1 VQAGMLLVS
10 PPFPD
15 PDSCGAQLTVALARS
30 NVPAGERQ
38 RFGRNYFKNEYTLDY
53 YIATYP
59 KPMIAIM
66 DGITSKCPL
75 IPRSFASWDLK
86 RLMDSG
92 RRSRLEYQYA
102 LQSRD

>member
-1 VQAGMLLVS
+1 LAKAILLKGAGEKAFCAGGDVAGITTLS
-10 PPFPD
+10 Q

-30 NVPAGERQ
+30 NVPASERQ

-66 DGITSKCPL
+66 DGITSKYPL
-75 IPRSFASWDLK
+75 IPRSFAS
-86 RLMDSG
+86 
-92 RRSRLEYQYA
+92 
-102 LQSRD
+102 